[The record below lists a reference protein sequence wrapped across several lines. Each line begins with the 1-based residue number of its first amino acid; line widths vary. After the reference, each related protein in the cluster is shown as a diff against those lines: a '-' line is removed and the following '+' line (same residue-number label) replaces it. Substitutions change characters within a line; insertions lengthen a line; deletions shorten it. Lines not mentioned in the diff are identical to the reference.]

1 MEIAIRK
8 LVISL
13 LFLLLVRLSNLLL
26 ALTLAKV
33 TGKLQLESRSDLEAV
48 ELVDGSFGVLR
59 LSEADEAVSLGI
71 AVGVRI
77 VGAGELHG
85 IDTSELIEEFGDLV
99 LLKTSRD
106 VLHVKVVELNV
117 SRLTFRAAFMLSHH
131 NFFSFKFESVE
142 FIDGP
147 LGILFLLKM
156 HEAVSAGSAVVEELD
171 LARVDVSATTEE
183 VGELFLVNGGLKILD
198 EEVALLHVLAVFFF
212 GEIEIELHYLLIEKR
227 ELDMQQQ
234 QTSGGNAGQMG
245 AVVSPG
251 SAANEPQFKLYIG
264 NLAKTVNNNSLF

>member
-1 MEIAIRK
+1 M
-8 LVISL
+8 
-13 LFLLLVRLSNLLL
+13 
-26 ALTLAKV
+26 

-183 VGELFLVNGGLKILD
+183 VGEFFLVNGGLKILD
-198 EEVALLHVLAVFFF
+198 EEVALLHVLAVFFLGEPHEAYF
-212 GEIEIELHYLLIEKR
+212 LSLEVGVVEKIDGTVGVFVLVEGGVAVASRLESRALGDLALLYSDALLVEELKEAVIVDSLGEIAYVQFELGLVGG
-227 ELDMQQQ
+227 
-234 QTSGGNAGQMG
+234 TSRRD
-245 AVVSPG
+245 
-251 SAANEPQFKLYIG
+251 
-264 NLAKTVNNNSLF
+264 NNNSLF